1 LIDLSKITHTPVTIW
16 SGLNDDVCA
25 NSMAHTISKEIGE
38 RNTFFITVP
47 WGDHYWWGG
56 ISLTDG
62 LYKMLEARLIDP
74 EKRPYPHDKPSEE
87 KFLANN

>member
-1 LIDLSKITHTPVTIW
+1 
-16 SGLNDDVCA
+16 
-25 NSMAHTISKEIGE
+25 MAHTISKEIGE

-74 EKRPYPHDKPSEE
+74 EMRPYPHDKPSEE